1 MTSATTPPRVLI
13 VDDDPLARETLGAL
27 LMRERYILLFAASGT
42 ELLQKIGSFA
52 PDIILLD
59 VVMPDMS
66 GFEVCQKLKSMPE
79 HRHIPIVLVTA
90 LDETTDLVRGL
101 DSGADEFISKP
112 LSSLE
117 LRARVRSMLRIK
129 QQYDALQRTLQARDT
144 LSHMI
149 VHDIRNPL
157 SAVTLN
163 IQLLKRKA
171 NLTPEQIRILD
182 VIYNQANDVSAF
194 LEDLLLLTRLDA
206 SGPALTLEPL
216 NMDKILAAI
225 QEKAGQIGPARQVAF
240 HLSEQTP
247 RAGGILVDMHLF
259 QRALINLAYY
269 AIKAAPANT
278 TVTMQIDYPRLSSNQ
293 PDAPQLRVTA
303 QHDGPRLPA
312 EDLEQIFDIYAAL
325 DRKQPPKSPAGLELA
340 YCRVVITAH
349 GGAIKAANREPQ
361 GILLVAEL

>member
-13 VDDDPLARETLGAL
+13 VDDDVLARETLGAL
-27 LMRERYILLFAASGT
+27 LMRERYTLLFAASGT
-42 ELLQKIGSFA
+42 ELLQKIGALA

-59 VVMPDMS
+59 VLMPDMS
-66 GFEVCQKLKSMPE
+66 GFEVCQKLKSAPE
-79 HRHIPIVLVTA
+79 YRHIPIVLVTA
-90 LDETTDLVRGL
+90 LDETADLVRGL

-129 QQYDALQRTLQARDT
+129 QQYDTLQRTLQTRDT

-171 NLTPEQIRILD
+171 NLTQEQTRILD
-182 VIYNQANDVSAF
+182 IIYHQANDVSAF

-206 SGPALTLEPL
+206 SAPALTLEPL
-216 NMDKILAAI
+216 NMDKILAEI
-225 QEKAGQIGPARQVAF
+225 QEKAGQASQSRLVVFQ
-240 HLSEQTP
+240 LSEQTP

-259 QRALINLAYY
+259 QRALINLAHH
-269 AIKAAPANT
+269 AIKSTPANT
-278 TVTMQIDYPRLSSNQ
+278 TVAMQIHYPRLTSNQ
-293 PDAPQLRVTA
+293 PGAPQLRVTV
-303 QHDGPRLPA
+303 QHEGPNLPD
-312 EDLEQIFDIYAAL
+312 EDLAQIFDIYAAL
-325 DRKQPPKSPAGLELA
+325 NMKKPQRSHAGLELA
-340 YCRVVITAH
+340 HCRVVISAH
-349 GGAIKAANREPQ
+349 GGTVKATNLEPK
-361 GILLVAEL
+361 GILLTVEI